1 MGMMF
6 CTSSLAEQ
14 RHVPPDSQASSDAL
28 PAMLS
33 VKSALSVVKNGI
45 KFLTTDSTENT
56 DESQTG
62 LESAEERSMSSHFC
76 LMRDRQNQS
85 LTRRGPV
92 RISGGSQLVVFG

>member
-14 RHVPPDSQASSDAL
+14 RHVAPDSQASSDAL
-28 PAMLS
+28 PAILS
-33 VKSALSVVKNGI
+33 VKSVLSVVKNRI

-62 LESAEERSMSSHFC
+62 LLSEEERSMFSHFALC
-76 LMRDRQNQS
+76 GTDIPNR
-85 LTRRGPV
+85 
-92 RISGGSQLVVFG
+92 